1 MELHGVEWSS
11 PSQIPSPAGEP
22 PAGRPREPRAAP
34 GWLLRIRERLHAS
47 LHLRPTVVELAESEG
62 LHPVYLTRRFRE
74 TYGTSVSAY
83 LRRLKVFEGARR
95 LLAGSDT
102 LTTIAHDLGF
112 ADQSHFCRSFQAAL
126 HMTPTEFRRQ
136 WLPCAWNSPG
146 ARDDPVLHESGS
158 KRSIPSCAQQLVSGQ
173 P

>member
-1 MELHGVEWSS
+1 MEFPDAQPGR
-11 PSQIPSPAGEP
+11 ARGRRATP
-22 PAGRPREPRAAP
+22 P
-34 GWLLRIRERLHAS
+34 WLLRIRDRLHAS
-47 LHLRPTVVELAESEG
+47 LNQRTSVVELAASEG

-95 LLAGSDT
+95 LLEGSDT

-112 ADQSHFCRSFQAAL
+112 ADQSHFCRCFQAAL
-126 HMTPTEFRRQ
+126 HMTPTEFRRTLQ
-136 WLPCAWNSPG
+136 EDS
-146 ARDDPVLHESGS
+146 VLQRTGS
-158 KRSIPSCAQQLVSGQ
+158 KRSIAAPARQLVSDQ